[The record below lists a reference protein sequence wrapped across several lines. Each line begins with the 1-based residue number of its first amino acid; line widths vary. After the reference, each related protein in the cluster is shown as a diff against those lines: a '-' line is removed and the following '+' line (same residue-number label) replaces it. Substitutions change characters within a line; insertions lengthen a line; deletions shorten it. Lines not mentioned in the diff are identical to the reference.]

1 MRLTPLEIEN
11 HHFSKRFSGLD
22 ASEVET
28 FLKMVAED
36 YEALVRENEGFSD
49 LVHQLEGRVEELG
62 KGEKVLRQTLVSAQD
77 MSDKLRQTAV
87 REAELLLSESEARAE
102 RIIDASHR
110 RVARLGEDIRELRG
124 LRKRLATALRST
136 IETHLSLIETYD
148 QDPSHSQSRSQSPQS
163 DAESEVLATDE
174 KKERRIRL
182 NAINAPP
189 TTGNT

>member
-36 YEALVRENEGFSD
+36 YEALVRENEGLSD
-49 LVHQLEGRVEELG
+49 RVHQLESRVEDLG
-62 KGEKVLRQTLVSAQD
+62 KGETVLRQTLVSAQD

-87 REAELLLSESEARAE
+87 REAEVLLSESEARAE
-102 RIIDASHR
+102 KIIDASHR

-136 IETHLSLIETYD
+136 IESHLSLIETLD
-148 QDPSHSQSRSQSPQS
+148 QDLSPVPERDPASELRES
-163 DAESEVLATDE
+163 DK
-174 KKERRIRL
+174 KKERRVRL
-182 NAINAPP
+182 DAADGHIPSGD
-189 TTGNT
+189 T